1 MIPYTFGKYSEV
13 KTAER
18 WVLYGSGFSYSHAK
32 IEMSS
37 MPSLPSLP
45 SLCLPAAVYL
55 ALAAISLIGVIA
67 NGANLMTIILTV
79 LTSGLWALILQMF
92 CSAGYPSISWVILL
106 FPIIVLAVVL
116 MFFTG
121 ALLSM
126 KV

>member
-1 MIPYTFGKYSEV
+1 
-13 KTAER
+13 
-18 WVLYGSGFSYSHAK
+18 
-32 IEMSS
+32 MS
-37 MPSLPSLP
+37 

-55 ALAAISLIGVIA
+55 AFAAISLLGVIA

-92 CSAGYPSISWVILL
+92 CSAGYPSIAWVILL
-106 FPIIVLAVVL
+106 FPIIVLVAVL

-121 ALLSM
+121 AILSS

>member
-1 MIPYTFGKYSEV
+1 MAG
-13 KTAER
+13 
-18 WVLYGSGFSYSHAK
+18 
-32 IEMSS
+32 M
-37 MPSLPSLP
+37 P

-92 CSAGYPSISWVILL
+92 CSAGYPSIAWIILL
-106 FPIIVLAVVL
+106 FPLIVLAAVL

-121 ALLSM
+121 AALST
-126 KV
+126 KVQ

>member
-1 MIPYTFGKYSEV
+1 
-13 KTAER
+13 
-18 WVLYGSGFSYSHAK
+18 
-32 IEMSS
+32 
-37 MPSLPSLP
+37 MPT
-45 SLCLPAAVYL
+45 LCLPAAVYL

-67 NGANLMTIILTV
+67 NGANMLTIILTV

-106 FPIIVLAVVL
+106 FPLIVLAAVL

-121 ALLSM
+121 AILSS

>member
-1 MIPYTFGKYSEV
+1 MAG
-13 KTAER
+13 
-18 WVLYGSGFSYSHAK
+18 
-32 IEMSS
+32 M
-37 MPSLPSLP
+37 P

-92 CSAGYPSISWVILL
+92 CSAGYTSISWIILL
-106 FPIIVLAVVL
+106 FPIIVLAAVL

-121 ALLSM
+121 AILSSNI
-126 KV
+126 

>member
-1 MIPYTFGKYSEV
+1 M
-13 KTAER
+13 
-18 WVLYGSGFSYSHAK
+18 SG
-32 IEMSS
+32 M
-37 MPSLPSLP
+37 P

-67 NGANLMTIILTV
+67 NGANLMTIIVTI

-92 CSAGYPSISWVILL
+92 CSAGYPSIAWVILL
-106 FPIIVLAVVL
+106 FPLVVLAVVL

-121 ALLSM
+121 AVLST

>member
-1 MIPYTFGKYSEV
+1 
-13 KTAER
+13 
-18 WVLYGSGFSYSHAK
+18 
-32 IEMSS
+32 MSS

-92 CSAGYPSISWVILL
+92 CSAGYPSIAWVILL
-106 FPIIVLAVVL
+106 FPLIVLAAVL

-121 ALLSM
+121 AVLST